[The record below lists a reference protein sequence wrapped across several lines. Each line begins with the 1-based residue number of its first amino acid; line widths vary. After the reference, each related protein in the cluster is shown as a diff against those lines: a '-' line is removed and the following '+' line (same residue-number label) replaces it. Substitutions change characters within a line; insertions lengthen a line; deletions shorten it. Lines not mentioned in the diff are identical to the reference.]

1 MRFKQL
7 NIEINHLFWIEPL
20 DSKGI
25 SFKQGDLGQLR
36 LSSRTGQ
43 LQLVIHGK
51 LFTITLR
58 EPILFNEIVLGFD
71 RANANLVE
79 VSRVH
84 RQRDWRQKLS
94 RKFPWP
100 LSLLILKIF
109 SLGQLLNIIIFLNKF
124 IIICCLSDKSRLP
137 LHRLNRFGMQVLQK
151 STSSC
156 PFLF

>member
-1 MRFKQL
+1 MIFKKL
-7 NIEINHLFWIEPL
+7 NIEINHQFWIEPL

-36 LSSRTGQ
+36 LSSRTGN
-43 LQLVIHGK
+43 LQLVIKEK

-84 RQRDWRQKLS
+84 RQRDWSKESVQLE
-94 RKFPWP
+94 
-100 LSLLILKIF
+100 LAMVIF
-109 SLGQLLNIIIFLNKF
+109 NGGNISF
-124 IIICCLSDKSRLP
+124 IIKSI
-137 LHRLNRFGMQVLQK
+137 
-151 STSSC
+151 
-156 PFLF
+156 

>member
-71 RANANLVE
+71 RANANLIE
-79 VSRVH
+79 ISRVH
-84 RQRDWRQKLS
+84 QQRDWPKDSVQLELAMVSFNGSEIELGPIDIVLDPRTLEQAKSVGLGES
-94 RKFPWP
+94 FETIQVA
-100 LSLLILKIF
+100 LEQYCSF
-109 SLGQLLNIIIFLNKF
+109 SL
-124 IIICCLSDKSRLP
+124 SDES
-137 LHRLNRFGMQVLQK
+137 
-151 STSSC
+151 
-156 PFLF
+156 